1 MNRAPAPPHVLLPF
15 IRLRALLGKEFR
27 QLLRDP
33 RMRFFV
39 VVPPLLQLMVFGYA
53 ATYDVRHA
61 DVALVD
67 QGPGAASRAL
77 AHDVAATGHFT
88 LHRYPDMAAAADAV
102 DRGRVR
108 AVLHFPLDFAD
119 RRVVQVVADG
129 SDSNSAQIVAGQLTA
144 ALLSSAAADAAR
156 PPVLQIE
163 ERAWYNPNL
172 DDRIFFV
179 PGIIANV
186 VFVATMSLMAMTVV
200 RERELG
206 TLERLLVTPVA
217 RLEFVLSKML
227 PVAAVGMFDVALVGS
242 VAVAWFG
249 VPFRGSILALLLGA
263 ALFLMSSLGLGLLI
277 SSYAGTQQ
285 QAMLLSFFIIM
296 PAIVLSG
303 FAFPIANMPRGV
315 QLATWLDPLRYFLVV
330 IRDVFL
336 KAGGLSDHLFQFAL
350 MALLGTLALG
360 LSVLRVR

>member
-1 MNRAPAPPHVLLPF
+1 MTLHAPLPLV
-15 IRLRALLGKEFR
+15 RLKALLAKEFR

-33 RMRFFV
+33 RMRFFM
-39 VVPPLLQLMVFGYA
+39 VVPPLVQLMVFGYA

-61 DVALVD
+61 DIGLVD
-67 QGPGAASRAL
+67 EGRDFASRAL
-77 AHDVAATGHFT
+77 AADVAATGHFS
-88 LHRYPDMAAAADAV
+88 LHHYPDMAAAADAI
-102 DRGRVR
+102 DRGAVR
-108 AVLHFPLDFAD
+108 AVLHFPQNFAD

-129 SDSNSAQIVAGQLTA
+129 SDSNSAQIVAGQLSQ
-144 ALLSSAAADAAR
+144 ALLSAAAGSR
-156 PPVLQIE
+156 TPVLRVE

-217 RLEFVLSKML
+217 RLEFVVSKML
-227 PVAAVGMFDVALVGS
+227 PVACVGLFDVALVAG
-242 VAVAWFG
+242 VAVAWFD
-249 VPFRGSILALLLGA
+249 VPFRGSPLALLLGA

-285 QAMLLSFFIIM
+285 QAMLLSFFVIM

-336 KAGGLSDHLFQFAL
+336 KAGGFWDHRFQYAM
-350 MALLGTLALG
+350 MALLGTLALA
-360 LSVLRVR
+360 LSVRRVR

>member
-1 MNRAPAPPHVLLPF
+1 VSLPAHLLLPMV
-15 IRLRALLGKEFR
+15 RLKALLAKEFR

-39 VVPPLLQLMVFGYA
+39 VVPPIIQLMVFGYA

-67 QGPGAASRAL
+67 EGHDFSTRAL
-77 AHDVAATGHFT
+77 ASDVAATGHFS
-88 LHRYPDMAAAADAV
+88 LHRYPDMAAAADAI
-102 DRGRVR
+102 DRGAVR
-108 AVLHFPLDFAD
+108 AVLHFPQTFAE

-129 SDSNSAQIVAGQLTA
+129 SDSNSAQMVAGQLSA
-144 ALLSSAAADAAR
+144 ALLSAAAAQSAR
-156 PPVLQIE
+156 PPVLQVE

-217 RLEFVLSKML
+217 RLEFVLSKMV
-227 PVAAVGMFDVALVGS
+227 PVAAVGLFDVALVAT

-249 VPFRGSILALLLGA
+249 VPFRGSILALFLGA

-285 QAMLLSFFIIM
+285 QAMLLSFFLIM

-315 QLATWLDPLRYFLVV
+315 QVATLLDPLRYFLVV

-336 KAGGLSDHLFQFAL
+336 KAGGLSDHLFQYAM
-350 MALLGTLALG
+350 MALLGTLALA
-360 LSVLRVR
+360 LSLLRVR